1 MFAQFGPPLGLEN
14 HEEAALKTA
23 MQIQNNIKLLN
34 KELEKEGIEPVQIGI
49 GIETGYAVVGNM
61 GSESRF
67 EYSAVGDPVNC
78 AARYESA
85 TKGLGVDLVIG
96 QTAKDGISFKLLP
109 LGEIEAKGK
118 KEKLQVYTWV

>member
-1 MFAQFGPPLGLEN
+1 
-14 HEEAALKTA
+14 
-23 MQIQNNIKLLN
+23 
-34 KELEKEGIEPVQIGI
+34 
-49 GIETGYAVVGNM
+49 M

-96 QTAKDGISFKLLP
+96 QAAKDGIFG
-109 LGEIEAKGK
+109 LGEGVQDFVDNQID
-118 KEKLQVYTWV
+118 KLGIIGDLTGGGDFLA

>member
-1 MFAQFGPPLGLEN
+1 MIGLGVN
-14 HEEAALKTA
+14 S
-23 MQIQNNIKLLN
+23 
-34 KELEKEGIEPVQIGI
+34 
-49 GIETGYAVVGNM
+49 GYAVVGNM

-118 KEKLQVYTWV
+118 KEKLQVYTWD